1 MISLRQRFNLLLESF
16 FIFFIILF
24 MIFPLISFLLTSL
37 YGQPLSILE
46 FRLNLIHNLT
56 LKYFLYILNDPYYYD
71 SIYHT
76 LELSLAVTVA
86 SFLLALPISYGMSFM
101 NIPFKKTIKSL
112 IISGISIPGLITT
125 YALIIIATNFGL
137 FRYQLYSFYGLMAVM
152 TISSLPFMVIYQT
165 IAFDSIDT
173 RLLEAATVHGLS
185 KLRTFRKIVLPLL
198 MPGFATSILIVFLL
212 NTGTLSVPLLLAPS
226 NFQVISELA
235 FVQLFS
241 FYNWGIASALLLILL
256 LINLSVILTY
266 MFYIK
271 SKRYATVTGK
281 AFRPFRNDN
290 KILKVIITVYSIL
303 FSLFP
308 ILEVFIIGL
317 TSFSY
322 KWVGTIFPTHFT
334 LNNFYESLGLYPN
347 AIWSTLILS
356 GLAAFIGVTLS
367 MIPTYFSWI
376 YGMKWKKMTN
386 VVILLIFSMSPV
398 IIGILLLTM
407 YNNSITGWII
417 NSVPIGVIFGY
428 VVGRMGY
435 STRALDVILS
445 SISKTLFEAERL
457 MVRSKFKGLGKITIP
472 LLIPGIVEGFVL
484 VFVRST
490 IDYGTTIM
498 LAPIQWT
505 TLTLASFAFLTT
517 GELSQGAGLAF
528 IIIIINIPIMLFLYS
543 KRNINFRDSALA

>member
-76 LELSLAVTVA
+76 LELSLAVTIA
-86 SFLLALPISYGMSFM
+86 SFLLALPMSYGMSFM

-137 FRYQLYSFYGLMAVM
+137 FRYQLYSFYGLMTVM
-152 TISSLPFMVIYQT
+152 TISSLPFMLIYQT

-185 KLRTFRKIVLPLL
+185 KLRTFRKIILPLL

-212 NTGTLSVPLLLAPS
+212 NTGTLSVPILLAPS

-266 MFYIK
+266 MYYIK
-271 SKRYATVTGK
+271 SKRYTTVTGK

-290 KILKVIITVYSIL
+290 KILKIIITVYSIL

-308 ILEVFIIGL
+308 LVEIFIIGL

-356 GLAAFIGVTLS
+356 GAAAFIGVTLS

-376 YGMKWKKMTN
+376 YGMKWKKMVN

-435 STRALDVILS
+435 STRALDVTLS

-498 LAPIQWT
+498 LVPIQWT

-517 GELSQGAGLAF
+517 GELSQGAALAF

>member
-308 ILEVFIIGL
+308 LVEIFIIGL

-435 STRALDVILS
+435 STRALDVTLS

-517 GELSQGAGLAF
+517 GELSQGAALAF
-528 IIIIINIPIMLFLYS
+528 IIILINIPIMLFLYS

>member
-24 MIFPLISFLLTSL
+24 MIFPLISFILTSL

-46 FRLNLIHNLT
+46 FRLNIIHNIT
-56 LKYFLYILNDPYYYD
+56 LKYFLYILDDPYYYD

-76 LELSLAVTVA
+76 LELSLAVTIA

-125 YALIIIATNFGL
+125 YALIIIATNFGI

-152 TISSLPFMVIYQT
+152 TVSSLPFMVIYQT

-185 KLRTFRKIVLPLL
+185 KLRTFRKIILPLL

-212 NTGTLSVPLLLAPS
+212 NTGTLSVPILLAPS

-266 MFYIK
+266 MYYIK
-271 SKRYATVTGK
+271 SKRYTTVTGK

-308 ILEVFIIGL
+308 LVEIFIIGL

-356 GLAAFIGVTLS
+356 GAAAFIGVTLS

-376 YGMKWKKMTN
+376 YGMKWKKMAN

-435 STRALDVILS
+435 STRALDVTLS

-498 LAPIQWT
+498 LVPIQWT

-517 GELSQGAGLAF
+517 GELSQGAALAF
-528 IIIIINIPIMLFLYS
+528 IIIIINIPIMLLLYS

>member
-1 MISLRQRFNLLLESF
+1 
-16 FIFFIILF
+16 

-76 LELSLAVTVA
+76 LELSLAVTIA

-241 FYNWGIASALLLILL
+241 FYNWGIAQ
-256 LINLSVILTY
+256 
-266 MFYIK
+266 
-271 SKRYATVTGK
+271 
-281 AFRPFRNDN
+281 
-290 KILKVIITVYSIL
+290 
-303 FSLFP
+303 
-308 ILEVFIIGL
+308 
-317 TSFSY
+317 
-322 KWVGTIFPTHFT
+322 
-334 LNNFYESLGLYPN
+334 LYC
-347 AIWSTLILS
+347 
-356 GLAAFIGVTLS
+356 
-367 MIPTYFSWI
+367 
-376 YGMKWKKMTN
+376 
-386 VVILLIFSMSPV
+386 
-398 IIGILLLTM
+398 
-407 YNNSITGWII
+407 
-417 NSVPIGVIFGY
+417 
-428 VVGRMGY
+428 
-435 STRALDVILS
+435 
-445 SISKTLFEAERL
+445 
-457 MVRSKFKGLGKITIP
+457 
-472 LLIPGIVEGFVL
+472 
-484 VFVRST
+484 
-490 IDYGTTIM
+490 
-498 LAPIQWT
+498 
-505 TLTLASFAFLTT
+505 
-517 GELSQGAGLAF
+517 
-528 IIIIINIPIMLFLYS
+528 
-543 KRNINFRDSALA
+543 

>member
-24 MIFPLISFLLTSL
+24 MILPLISFLLTSL

-46 FRLNLIHNLT
+46 FRSNLIHNLT
-56 LKYFLYILNDPYYYD
+56 IKYFLYILNDPYYYD

-76 LELSLAVTVA
+76 LQLSVAVTIA

-112 IISGISIPGLITT
+112 IISGLSIPGLITT
-125 YALIIIATNFGL
+125 YTLIIIATNFGL
-137 FRYQLYSFYGLMAVM
+137 FEYQLYSFYGLMTVM
-152 TISSLPFMVIYQT
+152 TMSSLPFMVIYQT

-185 KLRTFRKIVLPLL
+185 KLKIFREITLPLL

-212 NTGTLSVPLLLAPS
+212 NTGTLSVPLLLAPP

-241 FYNWGIASALLLILL
+241 FYNWGIASALLVVLL

-266 MFYIK
+266 MYYIK

-281 AFRPFRNDN
+281 AFRRFRNDN

-308 ILEVFIIGL
+308 LAEIFIIGL

-334 LNNFYESLGLYPN
+334 LGNFYESLGLYPN

-356 GLAAFIGVTLS
+356 GAAAFLGVTLS

-376 YGMKWKKMTN
+376 YGLKLKKMVN

-407 YNNSITGWII
+407 YDNSITGWII
-417 NSVPIGVIFGY
+417 NSVPMGVIFGY
-428 VVGRMGY
+428 VIGRMGY
-435 STRALDVILS
+435 STRALDVTLS

-457 MVRSKFKGLGKITIP
+457 MVRSKFKGLGKIIIP
-472 LLIPGIVEGFVL
+472 LLIPGIVEGLVL
-484 VFVRST
+484 VFVRSS

-517 GELSQGAGLAF
+517 GELSQGSALAF

-543 KRNINFRDSALA
+543 KRNINFRDSTLA

>member
-76 LELSLAVTVA
+76 LELSLAVTIA

-266 MFYIK
+266 MYYIK

-303 FSLFP
+303 FSFFP
-308 ILEVFIIGL
+308 LVEIFIIGL

-435 STRALDVILS
+435 STRALDVTLS

-517 GELSQGAGLAF
+517 GELSQGAALAF

>member
-56 LKYFLYILNDPYYYD
+56 LKYFLYILSDPYYYD

-76 LELSLAVTVA
+76 LELSLAVTIA

-308 ILEVFIIGL
+308 LVEIFIIGL

-435 STRALDVILS
+435 STRALDVTLS

-517 GELSQGAGLAF
+517 GELSQGAALAF